1 MFFSFRVKLFIATVI
16 LAPSVD
22 CQERLIFDA
31 ADDAIN
37 ITQWAAASSKADHL
51 IAKLNLTEKA
61 SMVTGT
67 AYGNCIGNLA
77 SIERVGFGGLC
88 LSDGPQG
95 LHLADLASVF
105 PSGLTAAATWDRELI
120 AQRGAAMGVEFRGK
134 GANVML
140 GPSTGPLG
148 RSPWGGRNWEGFS
161 PDPYLSGVAMQETIR
176 SAQAVGIQA
185 CAKHFIGNEQ
195 ETHRTN
201 EEIDGVDV
209 AAFSANID
217 DRTLHELY
225 LWPFADAVKAG
236 VVSFM
241 CSYNRVNMT
250 YSCENAPLLKK
261 VLRDELGFQGYVMSD
276 WFATHSGARA
286 INAGLDLNMPGFIS
300 ETDFTDSYFGSH
312 VVSGVEK
319 GNISEHRLDQMI
331 KRILTPYFYFDQDTD
346 YPTIDPSSFAV
357 SEATYGL
364 LSVGESTPAGRDVR
378 GNHSSL
384 IRGMGSAGTVLLKN
398 MNHTLPLKSPKVIG
412 VFGNDAPDVTAGL
425 LYPNSRIGFKIGTL
439 TVGGGSGSGRNPY
452 IVSPLEAIKERA
464 KSEGSRVL
472 YLTDNDIIASGD
484 FKSIYPWP
492 DVCLVFLKSW
502 VREGVDRST
511 LEADWNS
518 TQVVNNVASICPG
531 KTVVITHSGGVNH
544 MPWAENENVT
554 AILAAHYPGEESGNS
569 IVDVLW
575 GDYNPSGKL
584 PYTIA
589 KSTSDYN
596 TPILNLTGSSA
607 TDSNAWQLNFTEGL
621 MIDYRYF
628 DAQGI
633 KPLYEFGYGLS
644 YTSFNLSS
652 ELSVQH
658 HKHAKGEVSA
668 LSLSSNRT
676 TPAGG
681 NSDLWHKMIDVT
693 TTVVNTGSLS
703 GATVVQLY
711 LTYPTHSMPP
721 GTPVKVLRGFEK
733 VTLDPGAHQQ
743 ICFSLRRRDLSFWD
757 TESQQWRIPEG
768 RFQISVGF
776 SSRDL
781 PSSISVK
788 IL

>member
-1 MFFSFRVKLFIATVI
+1 MFFTLRASIATALFAI
-16 LAPSVD
+16 SIYSQEGLAY
-22 CQERLIFDA
+22 DA
-31 ADDAIN
+31 GDDAVHA
-37 ITQWAAASSKADHL
+37 TKWAAATARANHL

-67 AYGNCIGNLA
+67 ANGQCIGNIA

-105 PSGLTAAATWDRELI
+105 PSGLTAAATWDRDLI
-120 AQRGAAMGVEFRGK
+120 ARRGAAMGAEFRGK

-176 SAQAVGIQA
+176 SAQALGVQA

-195 ETHRTN
+195 ETHRTS
-201 EEIDGVDV
+201 EKIKGVEV
-209 AAFSANID
+209 AGVSANID

-236 VVSFM
+236 VASFM

-261 VLRDELGFQGYVMSD
+261 ILRDELGFQGYMMSD

-286 INAGLDLNMPGFIS
+286 INAGLDLNMPGYLS
-300 ETDFTDSYFGSH
+300 ETDFTNSYFGPN
-312 VVSGVEK
+312 VVSGVQN
-319 GNISEHRLDQMI
+319 GTISELRLNQMI
-331 KRILTPYFYFDQDTD
+331 KRILTPYFYFNQDTD
-346 YPTIDPSSFAV
+346 YPSIDPSSYAV

-378 GNHSSL
+378 GNHSTL
-384 IRGMGSAGTVLLKN
+384 IREMGSAGTVLLKN
-398 MNHTLPLKSPKVIG
+398 VNNTLPLKSPKVIG
-412 VFGNDAPDVTAGL
+412 VFGNDAPDVSAGL
-425 LYPNSRIGFKIGTL
+425 LYPSNNAGFKIGTL

-452 IVSPLEAIKERA
+452 VVSPLDAIKARA
-464 KSEGSRVL
+464 EDDGSRVV
-472 YLTDNDIIASGD
+472 YLTDNDMIAEGD

-492 DVCLVFLKSW
+492 DICLVFLKTW
-502 VREGVDRST
+502 VREGIDRTT

-531 KTVVITHSGGVNH
+531 KTVVVTHTGGVNS
-544 MPWAENENVT
+544 MPWANNDNVT
-554 AILAAHYPGEESGNS
+554 AILAAHYPGQESGHS

-575 GDYNPSGKL
+575 GDVNPSGKL

-589 KSTSDYN
+589 KESSDYN
-596 TPILNLTGSSA
+596 TPILNVTGSSA
-607 TDSNAWQLNFTEGL
+607 TDSAAWQVNFTEGL
-621 MIDYRYF
+621 MIDYRHF
-628 DAQGI
+628 DNQEI
-633 KPLYEFGYGLS
+633 TPLYEFGYGLS

-652 ELSVQH
+652 KLSVRYH
-658 HKHAKGEVSA
+658 DHAKKEVSA
-668 LSLSSNRT
+668 LSLSNKT
-676 TPAGG
+676 TPIGG
-681 NSDLWHKMIDVT
+681 NSDLWNKMIEVT
-693 TTVVNTGSLS
+693 TTVGNTGNVS

-711 LTYPTHSMPP
+711 LSYPTDSMPS

-733 VTLDPGAHQQ
+733 VTLDPGARQN
-743 ICFSLRRRDLSFWD
+743 IRFSLRRRDLSFWD
-757 TESQQWRIPEG
+757 TEAQQWRIPHG
-768 RFQISVGF
+768 RFHFSVGF

-781 PSSISVK
+781 PSSVSAQ